1 MWKPGNS
8 IQLAIGQGDLQLT
21 PLQLARVYA
30 LIANGGKLVTPHVA
44 GDVEQTTN
52 DNQAVVKWRFPI
64 RHPQSVG
71 LDPTALD
78 GSA

>member
-1 MWKPGNS
+1 M
-8 IQLAIGQGDLQLT
+8 T

-52 DNQAVVKWRFPI
+52 DNQAVVKGASPFGI
-64 RHPQSVG
+64 RSP
-71 LDPTALD
+71 
-78 GSA
+78 SASTRRR